1 MRTRVI
7 PHHDRYP
14 QRTPFRQRR
23 HCRLL
28 PQTRR
33 PTLPHLTRQRV
44 NGYLQVPP
52 LVRTLHTL
60 TQPDPTHGPTP
71 TRLTNQPH
79 PQRVHKH
86 HPLPHAHPL
95 RRQRR
100 AKPPCFP
107 CACSAASARTAIGRG
122 ILRRTPSRW
131 KSRCIGRSDSSTPSA
146 SRHHAA
152 ASRSVRKPCVVACWM
167 RCACWSG
174 VNSERGVARL
184 PPRVRRVSSSSPPV
198 QDPVRHLWMDI
209 RETPTMRATCRV
221 GVPRR
226 SRARAWRRLAMWRLR
241 SCLSRA

>member
-1 MRTRVI
+1 MRTRVL
-7 PHHDRYP
+7 PHHYRYP
-14 QRTPFRQRR
+14 QRTPFGQRR
-23 HCRLL
+23 HSRLL

-33 PTLPHLTRQRV
+33 PTPPHLTRQRI

-52 LVRTLHTL
+52 LVRTLHPRTPL
-60 TQPDPTHGPTP
+60 DPAHGPTP
-71 TRLTNQPH
+71 THLTNQPH

-107 CACSAASARTAIGRG
+107 CAGSAASARTAIGRG

-131 KSRCIGRSDSSTPSA
+131 KSRRIGRSDSSTPSA

-152 ASRSVRKPCVVACWM
+152 ASRSVRKPCVAACWM

-174 VNSERGVARL
+174 VSRGRTGTRL

-198 QDPVRHLWMDI
+198 RDPVRHLWMDI